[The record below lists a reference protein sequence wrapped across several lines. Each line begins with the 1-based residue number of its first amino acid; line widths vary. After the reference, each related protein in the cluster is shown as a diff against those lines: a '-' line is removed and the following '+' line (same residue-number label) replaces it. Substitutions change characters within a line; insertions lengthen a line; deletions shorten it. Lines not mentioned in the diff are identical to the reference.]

1 MNRTTRQKLRSTAS
15 VYFKALVVVDLEGQ
29 KMYKAKK
36 LPGTVQ
42 HQKILEVITSYYE
55 DDPRVLTVT
64 VFGSL
69 GRGNWDRYSDL
80 DLDVVIADGVEVDV
94 EEELANLNKALA
106 AIDEQIALL
115 IPGDDD
121 ADVVFKS
128 LMELSIRYHPLDSTS
143 PNIVDSLLL
152 LIGKIDLA
160 TIETAGIANQKLNN
174 EPLSRELDRC
184 VRYALETDNAL
195 RRGYLWS
202 AIELLHY
209 MRRCIMALF
218 TYSHGGKRSY
228 QFFQKEAAQDLQD
241 RLGDTLPKYD
251 LKSAK
256 ASLSQFMDILIN
268 DLEQLTDGKV
278 QLTGAH
284 SELLTAIRSR

>member
-1 MNRTTRQKLRSTAS
+1 MRSTAS
-15 VYFKALVVVDLEGQ
+15 MYFKALVVVNLEGL
-29 KMYKAKK
+29 KMYKAKA

-55 DDPRVLTVT
+55 DDPRVLAIT

-128 LMELSIRYHPLDSTS
+128 LTELSIRYHPLSSTS
-143 PNIVDSLLL
+143 PNVVDSMLLL
-152 LIGKIDLA
+152 MGKIDLA

-184 VRYALETDNAL
+184 VRYALETDNAV

-228 QFFQKEAAQDLQD
+228 QFFQKEAAQELQS

-256 ASLSQFMDILIN
+256 ESLSQFMDILIN
-268 DLEQLTDGKV
+268 DLDQLTDGKV

-284 SELLTAIRSR
+284 SELLIAIRSRKNHLDF

>member
-1 MNRTTRQKLRSTAS
+1 
-15 VYFKALVVVDLEGQ
+15 
-29 KMYKAKK
+29 MYKAKA

-55 DDPRVLTVT
+55 DDPRVLAIT

-128 LMELSIRYHPLDSTS
+128 LTELSIRYHPLSSTS
-143 PNIVDSLLL
+143 PNVVDSMLLL
-152 LIGKIDLA
+152 MGKIDLA

-184 VRYALETDNAL
+184 VRYALETDNAV

-228 QFFQKEAAQDLQD
+228 QFFQKEAAQELQS

-256 ASLSQFMDILIN
+256 ESLSQFMDILIN
-268 DLEQLTDGKV
+268 DLDQLTDGKV

-284 SELLTAIRSR
+284 SELLIAIRSRKNHLDF

>member
-1 MNRTTRQKLRSTAS
+1 M
-15 VYFKALVVVDLEGQ
+15 YFKALVVVNLEGL
-29 KMYKAKK
+29 KMYKAKA

-55 DDPRVLTVT
+55 DDPRVLAIT

-128 LMELSIRYHPLDSTS
+128 LTELSIRYHPLSSTS
-143 PNIVDSLLL
+143 PNVVDSMLLL
-152 LIGKIDLA
+152 MGKIDLA

-184 VRYALETDNAL
+184 VRYALETDNAV

-228 QFFQKEAAQDLQD
+228 QFFQKEAAQELQS

-256 ASLSQFMDILIN
+256 ESLSQFMDILIN
-268 DLEQLTDGKV
+268 DLDQLTDGKV

-284 SELLTAIRSR
+284 SELLIAIRSRKNHLDF

>member
-1 MNRTTRQKLRSTAS
+1 
-15 VYFKALVVVDLEGQ
+15 
-29 KMYKAKK
+29 MYKAKE
-36 LPGTVQ
+36 LPGTLQ
-42 HQKILEVITSYYE
+42 HQKILQVITSYYE
-55 DDPRVLTVT
+55 DDPRVLAIT

-69 GRGNWDRYSDL
+69 GRGNWDRFSDL
-80 DLDVVIADGVEVDV
+80 DLDMVIADEVEIDI
-94 EEELANLNKALA
+94 EEELANLGNALV

-115 IPGDDD
+115 IPGEDD

-128 LMELSIRYHPLDSTS
+128 LMELSIRYHPLASTS
-143 PNIVDSLLL
+143 SNIVDSMLLL
-152 LIGKIDLA
+152 MGR
-160 TIETAGIANQKLNN
+160 IELSSIEIAGIANQELNS

-209 MRRCIMALF
+209 MRRCIMAMF

-228 QFFQKEAAQDLQD
+228 QFFQKEAVQELQN
-241 RLGDTLPKYD
+241 RLGGTLPKYD

-268 DLEQLTDGKV
+268 DLDQLTDGKV